1 MQRVG
6 LDGPE
11 EKVVPALGKSLSLRF
26 SSFGVLIFVVLGV
39 GLAAAC
45 SEEDISCRHVE

>member
-1 MQRVG
+1 MQQVG

-26 SSFGVLIFVVLGV
+26 SSSGVLILVVLGV
-39 GLAAAC
+39 RLAVAC
-45 SEEDISCRHVE
+45 SEEDVFLPPC